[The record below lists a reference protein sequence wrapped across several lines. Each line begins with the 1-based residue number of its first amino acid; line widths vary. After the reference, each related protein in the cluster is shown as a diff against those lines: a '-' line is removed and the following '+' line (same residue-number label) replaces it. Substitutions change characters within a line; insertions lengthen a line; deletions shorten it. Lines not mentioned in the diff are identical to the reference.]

1 MAVEVSSYE
10 EFLVDRHGTNLAIKI
25 FSKLPLGAL
34 AKTILR
40 GIDTDHIQSRISN
53 YQSDQDNPV
62 VLPPNI
68 NDSILKAPIDQ
79 DAYIIPTRCCPCVPK
94 FEASI
99 LHLLRLLACPFSL
112 LNS

>member
-1 MAVEVSSYE
+1 MVVEVSSYE

-53 YQSDQDNPV
+53 YQSD
-62 VLPPNI
+62 
-68 NDSILKAPIDQ
+68 
-79 DAYIIPTRCCPCVPK
+79 
-94 FEASI
+94 
-99 LHLLRLLACPFSL
+99 
-112 LNS
+112 